1 MSKQEQEVK
10 RLLTALRREGK
21 EGLTS
26 NAITSSKLLRHNDS
40 GMSPADKSFSVNAS
54 NSLGASASYRQV
66 ERITDS
72 ARNAPQR
79 RPSDSC
85 SQNW

>member
-26 NAITSSKLLRHNDS
+26 NAIRVEALAAHKNYPCGPRNGEQCEMTKLSSVVHGRLICFR
-40 GMSPADKSFSVNAS
+40 
-54 NSLGASASYRQV
+54 
-66 ERITDS
+66 
-72 ARNAPQR
+72 
-79 RPSDSC
+79 
-85 SQNW
+85 

>member
-26 NAITSSKLLRHNDS
+26 NAIRVEALAAHKNTRVAPAMVSS
-40 GMSPADKSFSVNAS
+40 
-54 NSLGASASYRQV
+54 
-66 ERITDS
+66 ER
-72 ARNAPQR
+72 
-79 RPSDSC
+79 
-85 SQNW
+85 